1 MFFILS
7 KTLYFICLPFS
18 WLCFLLLFIFF
29 TKNKVYQKRAIR
41 AVVVLFFVFTNPFLT
56 NLVLLW
62 WEIPPTPFQ
71 EVKTYDVAVV
81 LTGITQD
88 YKSPKDRIY
97 FEKGADRILH
107 TIRLYKEKKVR
118 KILISGAEYDLLGQ
132 KLNAQRHLA
141 SIFLMA
147 GIPSEDIIR
156 EDKAKNTYENAVFSA
171 KILQKDFPK
180 QRYLLVSSAFHL
192 RRAKA
197 CFSKAG
203 IEAATFSTDFY
214 STDITSVI
222 IPSEKAFE
230 KWHILFKEWIGFA
243 VYALQ
248 GYL

>member
-7 KTLYFICLPFS
+7 KTLYFIGLPFS
-18 WLCFLLLFIFF
+18 WLCFLLLFMFF
-29 TKNKVYQKRAIR
+29 TKNALYKRR
-41 AVVVLFFVFTNPFLT
+41 AMRLVLLLFFVFTNPFLV
-56 NLVLLW
+56 NEAFLA
-62 WEIPPTPFQ
+62 WEIAPTAFKN
-71 EVKTYDVAVV
+71 VKKYDVALV
-81 LTGITQD
+81 LTGVTQD

-107 TIRLYKEKKVR
+107 AIRLYKEKKVR

-132 KLNAQRHLA
+132 KLNAERHLA

-156 EDKAKNTYENAVFSA
+156 EDKSKNTHENAIFSA
-171 KILQKDFPK
+171 KILQKEFPK
-180 QRYLLVSSAFHL
+180 QKYILISSAFHL

-197 CFSKAG
+197 CFAKAG
-203 IEAATFSTDFY
+203 IEADTFSTDFY
-214 STDITSVI
+214 STDITAVI

-243 VYALQ
+243 VYAFR